1 VKSVVW
7 QGLASAKPAS
17 RKAEKNEG
25 LEEAVNRNVPAGA
38 IEDAGYTSV
47 DPAPPLDGK
56 AADHRA
62 RVAELRAR
70 LADTALPMFQRMRCV
85 FTLRNL
91 GGPDAVDA
99 LAACFA
105 DPSAL
110 LRHEVA
116 YVMGQMQDAHAIPA
130 LTRTLMKEEE
140 HVMVRH
146 ECAEALGA
154 IGRPESVPVLERY
167 VHDPHPEVAESC
179 VVALDLI
186 AWVNSKE
193 LEYAD
198 A

>member
-1 VKSVVW
+1 M
-7 QGLASAKPAS
+7 
-17 RKAEKNEG
+17 
-25 LEEAVNRNVPAGA
+25 NRNVPAGVV
-38 IEDAGYTSV
+38 EDAGYTSV
-47 DPAPPLDGK
+47 DPAPPLPGT
-56 AADHRA
+56 AAAYKA
-62 RVAELRAR
+62 RVAEVRAR
-70 LADTALPMFQRMRCV
+70 LLDTSLPMFQRMRCV

-116 YVMGQMQDAHAIPA
+116 YVMGQMQHPHAIPA
-130 LTRTLMKEEE
+130 LTRTLQNAHE

-154 IGRPESVPVLERY
+154 IGQPESVPVLQAY
-167 VHDPHPEVAESC
+167 VEDPHPEVSESC

-186 AWVNSKE
+186 AWVNSQQFQYE
-193 LEYAD
+193 
-198 A
+198 

>member
-1 VKSVVW
+1 MD
-7 QGLASAKPAS
+7 
-17 RKAEKNEG
+17 
-25 LEEAVNRNVPAGA
+25 RNVPAGV

-56 AADHRA
+56 AEEYKSK
-62 RVAELRAR
+62 VAELRAR
-70 LADTALPMFQRMRCV
+70 VTDPAVPMFQRMRCV

-91 GGPDAVDA
+91 GGAAAVEA
-99 LAACFA
+99 LAACFG

-116 YVMGQMQDAHAIPA
+116 YVMGQMQDPHAVPF
-130 LTRTLMKEEE
+130 LTAVLEKADE

-154 IGRPESVPVLERY
+154 IGLESSIPVLRK
-167 VHDPHPEVAESC
+167 HQADPNPEVSESC
-179 VVALDLI
+179 DVALDLI
-186 AWVNSKE
+186 DWVRSKRF
-193 LEYAD
+193 EYDD